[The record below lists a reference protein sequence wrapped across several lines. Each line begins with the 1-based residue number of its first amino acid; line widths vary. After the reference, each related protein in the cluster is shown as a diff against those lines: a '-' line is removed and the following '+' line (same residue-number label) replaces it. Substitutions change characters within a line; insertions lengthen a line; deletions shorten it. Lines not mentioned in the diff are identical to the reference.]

1 MRLNTAILG
10 FILIIIGF
18 VVIGI
23 GFLSETNLQNRQFGG
38 LIMIGPIPIAFG
50 TSSEITVFAMG
61 IGLAIIIL
69 YIILYVLMRR

>member
-1 MRLNTAILG
+1 MRLNTAIIG

-23 GFLSETNLQNRQFGG
+23 GFLSLHGQFGG

-61 IGLAIIIL
+61 IGLAIILL
-69 YIILYVLMRR
+69 YIILYALMRR